1 MCVWV
6 GVYIYIY
13 THTHMHVCIHTYI
26 CIRMYTYTHM
36 CVHTYIYTYT
46 YVCIYTYSC
55 IYKEKFDS
63 LDLGPGK
70 IHVGQASRLE
80 TQTRFLFFVL
90 KQNSFLFGTFNLYSS
105 DLQLIKQGPPT
116 LWKMKCFT
124 EHQLVVN
131 VNHL

>member
-1 MCVWV
+1 MCGWV
-6 GVYIYIY
+6 CVYIYIYIYIY
-13 THTHMHVCIHTYI
+13 THICMCAYIYMHTYVYI
-26 CIRMYTYTHM
+26 YTYV
-36 CVHTYIYTYT
+36 CTYIYTYT

-105 DLQLIKQGPPT
+105 DLQLIRQGPPT